1 MNQSFKIAVFLQ
13 HNACDYQLLKLII
26 TITSLICFA
35 PGIFYQFPI
44 LRMLKVNPIAYV
56 LKLGDAKYCH
66 FFKKLLIQPICQ
78 IHMKPKFCT

>member
-44 LRMLKVNPIAYV
+44 LRMLKVNLIAYF
-56 LKLGDAKYCH
+56 LKLGDAK
-66 FFKKLLIQPICQ
+66 FAIIFKDCNSSNT
-78 IHMKPKFCT
+78 FNS